1 MIEEK
6 PVYPVDDGSSPYLRR
21 PRRSYER
28 AQRDR
33 EDRDREL
40 VAEDTKLVQ
49 SRRIPPERRGAPDLN
64 RRHVASGTAVIE
76 LRSHIVRV
84 Y

>member
-6 PVYPVDDGSSPYLRR
+6 PVNPVDDGSSPYLRR

-33 EDRDREL
+33 EDRDREI

-49 SRRIPPERRGAPDLN
+49 SGRIPPERRGALDLN
-64 RRHVASGTAVIE
+64 RRHMAPGAAVIE
-76 LRSHIVRV
+76 LRSHLVRA

>member
-6 PVYPVDDGSSPYLRR
+6 PVDPVDDGSSPYLRR

-33 EDRDREL
+33 EDRDREI

-49 SRRIPPERRGAPDLN
+49 SGRIPLVRRGALDLN
-64 RRHVASGTAVIE
+64 RRQVASGAAVVE
-76 LRSHIVRV
+76 LRQHLVRAH
-84 Y
+84 

>member
-6 PVYPVDDGSSPYLRR
+6 PVNPVDDGSSPYLRR

-33 EDRDREL
+33 EDRDREI

-49 SRRIPPERRGAPDLN
+49 SGRFPPVRRGALDLN
-64 RRHVASGTAVIE
+64 RWHMASGAAVIE
-76 LRSHIVRV
+76 LRSHLVRA